1 MRIAAP
7 VCALVR
13 NDMLKE
19 RRVRGY
25 KYVVCGDIQKT
36 GMCQRVQER
45 LVRKVRGNMPG
56 VSGGKALGRDGT
68 SPTVIARSEATW
80 QSVTPAAQHSRKQRL
95 GQIRKSTTNLPKV
108 VPVCQVSLRGC
119 GLPRLVAQKS
129 AMPCSGLWPE
139 QGNAP
144 LGLLSPQSGTLCGAP
159 MHWFAMAS
167 INLPPVRGHKNRQG
181 RLQNRRRPHC
191 FPVVYLY
198 SSTSFS
204 RCS

>member
-1 MRIAAP
+1 MSAGARTFGAQGARKH
-7 VCALVR
+7 A
-13 NDMLKE
+13 
-19 RRVRGY
+19 G
-25 KYVVCGDIQKT
+25 
-36 GMCQRVQER
+36 CQRGQGTGARWHLPHCHCEER
-45 LVRKVRGNMPG
+45 SDVAIR
-56 VSGGKALGRDGT
+56 
-68 SPTVIARSEATW
+68 
-80 QSVTPAAQHSRKQRL
+80 TPAAQHSRKQRL